1 MRECPSCSL
10 VRALFRL
17 VALISC
23 ILAVEAHSAEKSLVH
38 QHLLDLDGMMQRRIV
53 RVLVPYSK
61 TIYFIDK
68 GKQYGTAVEFGTALE
83 KMPMP

>member
-1 MRECPSCSL
+1 MPKLSL

-17 VALISC
+17 VGLISC